1 MDVRTDLRYFLRMGD
16 SVTAQ
21 SFSRQDRTL
30 FRNKVRRCL
39 DALASMLADGQFD
52 ISEPQLG
59 LEIELNL
66 VDDAFDPAMSNE
78 RVLEAIASPAFQTEL
93 GQFNV
98 EINVAPRPITTGN
111 IQELENVLRAALN
124 AADDRAHEVGCGL
137 AMIGMLPTL
146 DEHHFTEEWL
156 SKDPRYS
163 LLGQQ
168 VLAARGEDIELRLD
182 GRALAEGSPRETL
195 DIVCDTILPEAA
207 CTSVQLHLQVPPE
220 DFAAYWNSAQAIAG
234 VQVALAANSPFF
246 AGRALWHETRI
257 PMFEQATDT
266 RSQELKNQGVRPRV
280 WFGERWVTSI
290 FDLFEENSRYFPALL
305 PVSSDEDPFE
315 VLERGG
321 IPSLSELR
329 MHNGTVYRWN
339 RPIYDTQDGGYHL
352 RLENRVLPAGPSI
365 ADVLAD
371 AAFYYGLVR
380 SLAEADRPL
389 WTQMTFDAAE
399 ENLHSAA
406 RDGIESRLYWPG
418 VGWVGPRELVLR
430 RLLPLAAEGL
440 DAYGATSEVRDRYL
454 GIIEQRCLTGRNGAT
469 WQRSHVA
476 AREAA
481 GESRSQALHG
491 MLGEYLERMH
501 SGEPVHTWEP

>member
-1 MDVRTDLRYFLRMGD
+1 MGD
-16 SVTAQ
+16 SIEQRT
-21 SFSRQDRTL
+21 FTRQDRTR
-30 FRNKVRRCL
+30 FRAKTEVCL
-39 DALASMLADGQFD
+39 DALGEMLADGRFEGTD
-52 ISEPQLG
+52 PQLG

-66 VDDAFDPAMSNE
+66 VDPSGDPAMANE
-78 RVLEAIASPAFQTEL
+78 SALEAIASPAFQTEL
-93 GQFNV
+93 GRFNIEV
-98 EINVAPRPITTGN
+98 NVAPRPIGGARMP
-111 IQELENVLRAALN
+111 ELEASLRAAMN
-124 AADDRAHEVGCGL
+124 AADERVRAATGNSI

-146 DEHHFTEEWL
+146 DEHHFTERWI
-156 SKDPRYS
+156 SADPRYG

-168 VLAARGEDIELRLD
+168 VLAARGEDIELKL
-182 GRALAEGSPRETL
+182 EGSLLPDGGRERL
-195 DIVCDTILPEAA
+195 DIVTDTILPEAA
-207 CTSVQLHLQVPPE
+207 CTSVQLHLQVEP
-220 DFAAYWNSAQAIAG
+220 DAFASYWNAAQAIAG

-280 WFGERWVTSI
+280 WFGERWITSI

-305 PVSSDEDPFE
+305 PVCTDEDPFE
-315 VLERGG
+315 VLEAGG
-321 IPSLSELR
+321 SPKLAELR
-329 MHNGTVYRWN
+329 MHNGTIYRWN
-339 RPIYDTQDGGYHL
+339 RPIYDAQAEGRHL

-365 ADVLAD
+365 PDVLAD
-371 AAFYYGLVR
+371 AALYYGLVR
-380 SLAEADRPL
+380 SLTDADRPL

-406 RDGIESRLYWPG
+406 RDGIEARMYWPE

-440 DAYGATSEVRDRYL
+440 DAYGVDAAVRDRYL

-469 WQRSHVA
+469 WQRGAVA

-481 GESRSQALHG
+481 GETRSEALHG
-491 MLGEYLERMH
+491 MLAEYLERMH
-501 SGEPVHTWEP
+501 TGEPVHTWTS

>member
-1 MDVRTDLRYFLRMGD
+1 MGD
-16 SVTAQ
+16 SVVVQ
-21 SFSRQDRTL
+21 NFSRHDRTA
-30 FRNKVRRCL
+30 FRAKVSRCL
-39 DALASMLADGQFD
+39 DALASMLAEGQFD
-52 ISEPQLG
+52 VSDPQLG

-66 VDDAFDPAMSNE
+66 VDPAGDPAMSNDK
-78 RVLEAIASPAFQTEL
+78 VLESIANPAFQTEL
-93 GQFNV
+93 GQFNI
-98 EINVAPRPITTGN
+98 EINVAPRPIETGN
-111 IQELENVLRAALN
+111 IEELENVLRAALN
-124 AADDRAHEVGCGL
+124 AADERAGDVGCGL

-146 DEHHFTEEWL
+146 DETHFTEQWL
-156 SKDPRYS
+156 SSDPRYS

-182 GRALAEGSPRETL
+182 GPPLADGRPRETL

-207 CTSVQLHLQVPPE
+207 CTSVQLHLQVQPDE
-220 DFAAYWNSAQAIAG
+220 FAAYWNSAQAIAG

-280 WFGERWVTSI
+280 WFGERWITSI

-305 PVSSDEDPFE
+305 PVTTEEDPFE
-315 VLERGG
+315 VLARGES
-321 IPSLSELR
+321 PKLAELR
-329 MHNGTVYRWN
+329 MHNGTIYRWN
-339 RPIYDTQDGGYHL
+339 RPIYDTQDGGHHL

-406 RDGIESRLYWPG
+406 RDGIDSRLYWPE

-430 RLLPLAAEGL
+430 RLLPMAAEGL
-440 DAYGATSEVRDRYL
+440 DAYGVAPDVKDRYL

-469 WQRSHVA
+469 WQRAKVA

-491 MLGEYLERMH
+491 MLAEYLERMH
-501 SGEPVHTWEP
+501 TGEPVHTWN

>member
-1 MDVRTDLRYFLRMGD
+1 MGD
-16 SVTAQ
+16 DVGVQ
-21 SFSRQDRTL
+21 SFSRQDRTR
-30 FRNKVRRCL
+30 FRAKVRRCL
-39 DALASMLADGQFD
+39 DALAVMLADGRFD
-52 ISEPQLG
+52 VSDPQLG

-66 VDDAFDPAMSNE
+66 VDDARDPAMSNDE
-78 RVLEAIASPAFQTEL
+78 ALEAIASPAFQTEL

-98 EINVAPRPITTGN
+98 EINVAPRPIDGDHLR
-111 IQELENVLRAALN
+111 ELEDVLRGALN
-124 AADDRAHEVGCGL
+124 AADDRAREVGCGL

-146 DEHHFTEEWL
+146 DESHFTEQWL
-156 SKDPRYS
+156 SKDPRYG

-168 VLAARGEDIELRLD
+168 ILAARGEDIELVLD
-182 GRALAEGSPRETL
+182 GSSLSDGGPRESL
-195 DIVCDTILPEAA
+195 AIVCDTILPEAA
-207 CTSVQLHLQVPPE
+207 CTSIQLHLQVAPS

-280 WFGERWVTSI
+280 WFGERWITSI

-305 PVSSDEDPFE
+305 PVCTDEDPFE
-315 VLERGG
+315 VLAAGES
-321 IPSLSELR
+321 PKLAELR
-329 MHNGTVYRWN
+329 MHNGTIYRWN
-339 RPIYDTQDGGYHL
+339 RPIYDAQGEGRHL

-365 ADVLAD
+365 PDVLAD
-371 AAFYYGLVR
+371 AALYYGLVR

-406 RDGIESRLYWPG
+406 RDGIEARMYWPE

-440 DAYGATSEVRDRYL
+440 DAYGVESAVRDRYL

-469 WQRSHVA
+469 WQRAAVA

-481 GESRSQALHG
+481 GESRAQALHG
-491 MLGEYLERMH
+491 MLDEYLERMH
-501 SGEPVHTWEP
+501 SGDPVHTWGS

>member
-1 MDVRTDLRYFLRMGD
+1 MGD
-16 SVTAQ
+16 DVGVQ
-21 SFSRQDRTL
+21 SFSRQDRTR
-30 FRNKVRRCL
+30 FRAKVRRCL
-39 DALASMLADGQFD
+39 DALAVMLADGRFD
-52 ISEPQLG
+52 VSDPQLG

-66 VDDAFDPAMSNE
+66 VDDARDPAMSNDE
-78 RVLEAIASPAFQTEL
+78 ALEAIASPAFQTEL

-98 EINVAPRPITTGN
+98 EINVAPRPIDGDHLR
-111 IQELENVLRAALN
+111 ELEDVLRGALN
-124 AADDRAHEVGCGL
+124 AADDRAREVGCGL

-146 DEHHFTEEWL
+146 DESHFTEQWL
-156 SKDPRYS
+156 SKDPRYG

-168 VLAARGEDIELRLD
+168 ILAARGEDIELVLD
-182 GRALAEGSPRETL
+182 GSSLSDGGPRESL
-195 DIVCDTILPEAA
+195 AIVCDTILPEAA
-207 CTSVQLHLQVPPE
+207 CTSIQLHLQVAPS

-280 WFGERWVTSI
+280 WFGERWITSI

-305 PVSSDEDPFE
+305 PVCTDEDPFE
-315 VLERGG
+315 VLAAGDS
-321 IPSLSELR
+321 PKLSELR
-329 MHNGTVYRWN
+329 MHNGTIYRWN
-339 RPIYDTQDGGYHL
+339 RPIYDAQGEGRHL

-365 ADVLAD
+365 PDVLAD
-371 AAFYYGLVR
+371 AALYYGLVR

-406 RDGIESRLYWPG
+406 RDGIEARMYWPE

-440 DAYGATSEVRDRYL
+440 DAYGVESAVRDRYL

-469 WQRSHVA
+469 WQRAAVA

-481 GESRSQALHG
+481 GESRAQALHG
-491 MLGEYLERMH
+491 MLDEYLERMH
-501 SGEPVHTWEP
+501 SGDPVHTWGS

>member
-1 MDVRTDLRYFLRMGD
+1 MGD
-16 SVTAQ
+16 SVTVQ
-21 SFSRQDRTL
+21 TFTRQDRTR
-30 FRNKVRRCL
+30 FRAKVGRCL
-39 DALASMLADGQFD
+39 DALATMLAEGRFD
-52 ISEPQLG
+52 VAEPQLG

-66 VDDAFDPAMSNE
+66 VDDLFDPAMSND

-93 GQFNV
+93 GRFNV
-98 EINVAPRPITTGN
+98 EINVAPRPIAAGS
-111 IQELENVLRAALN
+111 IRQLEESLRAALN
-124 AADDRAHEVGCGL
+124 AADARARPEGCRL

-146 DEHHFTEEWL
+146 DERHFNERWF
-156 SKDPRYS
+156 SADPRYA
-163 LLGQQ
+163 LLSQQ
-168 VLAARGEDIELRLD
+168 ILAARGEDIELRLD
-182 GRALAEGSPRETL
+182 GRALTDGARRESL
-195 DIVCDTILPEAA
+195 DLVCDTILPEAA

-220 DFAAYWNSAQAIAG
+220 EFAGYWNSAQAIAG

-257 PMFEQATDT
+257 PMFEQAIDT

-280 WFGERWVTSI
+280 WFGERWITSI

-305 PVSSDEDPFE
+305 PVCTDEDPFD
-315 VLERGG
+315 VLDRGG
-321 IPSLSELR
+321 SPELSELR

-339 RPIYDTQDGGYHL
+339 RPIYDGHGERYHL

-399 ENLHSAA
+399 ENLHAAA
-406 RDGIESRLYWPG
+406 RDGIEARLYWPEI
-418 VGWVGPRELVLR
+418 GWVGPRELVLR
-430 RLLPLAAEGL
+430 RLLPVAADGL
-440 DAYGATSEVRDRYL
+440 DAYGVDPAVRDRYL

-469 WQRSHVA
+469 WQRGAVA

-481 GESRSQALHG
+481 GESRTQALHG
-491 MLGEYLERMH
+491 MLADYLERMH
-501 SGEPVHTWEP
+501 TGEPVHTWTH